1 MAPQP
6 GVYSLSFLQRDPK
19 SSHQMHS
26 KDVGSDICAAGEK
39 CLSLKSRINKLQRN
53 HLSRWKYISRVKR
66 FLRGRAIELI
76 FSAENPQRV
85 VTYLSTGLKKGPLKA
100 LMLSNFDIT
109 QPVCKLN
116 FRPIRSILNKA
127 STNGYCGHQILRP
140 LVQYLCVNHKLQPL
154 S

>member
-6 GVYSLSFLQRDPK
+6 GVYSLSFVQRDPK

-100 LMLSNFDIT
+100 LLLSNADKSLQDSKFYLK
-109 QPVCKLN
+109 PKG
-116 FRPIRSILNKA
+116 SILKKLA
-127 STNGYCGHQILRP
+127 LIFIVVWDTEVFCSI
-140 LVQYLCVNHKLQPL
+140 YLC
-154 S
+154 